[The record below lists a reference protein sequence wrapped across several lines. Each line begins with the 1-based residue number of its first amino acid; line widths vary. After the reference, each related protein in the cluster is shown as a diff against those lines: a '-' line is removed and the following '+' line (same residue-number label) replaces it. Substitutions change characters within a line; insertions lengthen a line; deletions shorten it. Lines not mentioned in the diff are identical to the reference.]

1 MLISPAAAQF
11 LTIHHNGQTDPL
23 SNSPDLSSVTSSS
36 SPTIETD
43 PSLTDKPEYL
53 SQLMKDRRQLAA
65 VPNMFLHI
73 ERLLDQEINK
83 VRMNLFNLSPRPK
96 IDLPEPHGE
105 KRIHQEKIFI
115 PVHQHPEFNFVGRIL
130 GPRGMTAKQLEAD
143 TGCKIMVRG
152 RGSMRD
158 KQKEDQNRGK
168 ANWEHL
174 DEELHVLI
182 QCEDHE
188 NRALVKLERAKE
200 EIMKLLKPAAEG
212 EDDLKKK
219 QLMELAI
226 INGTYREPNLFQKK
240 LQQLQFPNNRM
251 PIGAPLILTP
261 RMQQNLL
268 TAQLQS
274 GGGPTMFTTGTGS
287 QGQPTLTAVPQGSLI
302 QTTSANGEQNFVQ
315 LFAPLQT
322 LDQMSGMITGGAQL
336 FEYPAQLD
344 PSHAA
349 FPFLTAATASNPT
362 GIKFN
367 SLYLL
372 SSALRPTSRTCC
384 YCHDRHHHHQHQH
397 HQNFQQHHPHN
408 QSMY

>member
-1 MLISPAAAQF
+1 MLMPPGSAQLLTLHQPGQTAPTSISPSLSP
-11 LTIHHNGQTDPL
+11 LTSTSPPATQTDQ
-23 SNSPDLSSVTSSS
+23 T
-36 SPTIETD
+36 
-43 PSLTDKPEYL
+43 LTDNPEYL
-53 SQLMKDRRQLAA
+53 SQLLKDKRQLAA
-65 VPNMFLHI
+65 VPNMFMHI

-83 VRMNLFNLSPRPK
+83 VRVNLFNLSTRPK
-96 IDLPEPHGE
+96 MELPEPNGE
-105 KRIHQEKIFI
+105 KKIFQEKVFI
-115 PVHQHPEFNFVGRIL
+115 PVQQHPEFNFVGRIL
-130 GPRGMTAKQLEAD
+130 GPRGMTAKQLETD

-174 DEELHVLI
+174 DEDLHVLI

-226 INGTYREPNLFQKK
+226 INGTYREPNIFQKK

-268 TAQLQS
+268 AAQLQS
-274 GGGPTMFTTGTGS
+274 GTAPAMFTTGT
-287 QGQPTLTAVPQGSLI
+287 QGQPTLTAVPQASLI
-302 QTTSANGEQNFVQ
+302 PTTSANGEPNFVPI
-315 LFAPLQT
+315 FAPLQT
-322 LDQMSGMITGGAQL
+322 LDQMGGLIASGAQI
-336 FEYPAQLD
+336 FEYPTQLD
-344 PSHAA
+344 PTHAA
-349 FPFLTAATASNPT
+349 FPFLTAATAAAANNPAGVATRPTTNNAT
-362 GIKFN
+362 GNIT
-367 SLYLL
+367 SGAAA
-372 SSALRPTSRTCC
+372 SSASARYQPYTIQPPRLNRT
-384 YCHDRHHHHQHQH
+384 
-397 HQNFQQHHPHN
+397 
-408 QSMY
+408 

>member
-1 MLISPAAAQF
+1 MLMPPGSAQLLTLHQPGQTAPTSTSPSLSP
-11 LTIHHNGQTDPL
+11 LTSTSPPATQTDPA
-23 SNSPDLSSVTSSS
+23 
-36 SPTIETD
+36 
-43 PSLTDKPEYL
+43 LTENPEYL
-53 SQLMKDRRQLAA
+53 SQLLKDKRQLAA
-65 VPNMFLHI
+65 VPNMFMHI

-83 VRMNLFNLSPRPK
+83 VRVNLFNLSTRPK
-96 IDLPEPHGE
+96 MELPEPNGE
-105 KRIHQEKIFI
+105 KKIFQEKVFI
-115 PVHQHPEFNFVGRIL
+115 PVQQHPEFNFVGRIL

-174 DEELHVLI
+174 DEDLHVLI

-268 TAQLQS
+268 TAQLQQ
-274 GGGPTMFTTGTGS
+274 GGAPAMFATGA
-287 QGQPTLTAVPQGSLI
+287 QGQPTLTAVPQTSLI
-302 QTTSANGEQNFVQ
+302 QTTSANGEHNFVPV
-315 LFAPLQT
+315 FAPLQT
-322 LDQMSGMITGGAQL
+322 LDQMSGLIASGAQI

-344 PSHAA
+344 PSQAA
-349 FPFLTAATASNPT
+349 FPFLTTTAATAAAANTPAGVATRPT
-362 GIKFN
+362 TNNATGNIT
-367 SLYLL
+367 SGAAA
-372 SSALRPTSRTCC
+372 SSASARYQPYTIQPPRLNRT
-384 YCHDRHHHHQHQH
+384 
-397 HQNFQQHHPHN
+397 
-408 QSMY
+408 

>member
-1 MLISPAAAQF
+1 MPPAPTQL
-11 LTIHHNGQTDPL
+11 LTIHQTGQTAP
-23 SNSPDLSSVTSSS
+23 TSSS
-36 SPTIETD
+36 PSLSPITSSSPPITQTD
-43 PSLTDKPEYL
+43 PSLTDNPEYL
-53 SQLMKDRRQLAA
+53 AQLLKDKRQLAA
-65 VPNMFLHI
+65 VPNMFMHI

-83 VRMNLFNLSPRPK
+83 VRVNLFNLSTRPK
-96 IDLPEPHGE
+96 MELPEPNGE
-105 KRIHQEKIFI
+105 KKIFQEKVFI
-115 PVHQHPEFNFVGRIL
+115 PVQQHPEFNFVGRIL

-240 LQQLQFPNNRM
+240 LQQIQFPNNRM

-268 TAQLQS
+268 SAQLQS
-274 GGGPTMFTTGTGS
+274 GGAPTMFATATGA
-287 QGQPTLTAVPQGSLI
+287 QGQQTLTALPQGSLI
-302 QTTSANGEQNFVQ
+302 QATSANGEQNFVQ
-315 LFAPLQT
+315 VFAPLQA
-322 LDQMSGMITGGAQL
+322 LDQMGGMITGGAHL
-336 FEYPAQLD
+336 FEYQTQID
-344 PSHAA
+344 PSQAA
-349 FPFLTAATASNPT
+349 FPFLTAATASTPT

-384 YCHDRHHHHQHQH
+384 YCHDRHQHHQQHQH
-397 HQNFQQHHPHN
+397 HQDFQQHQHPHN

>member
-1 MLISPAAAQF
+1 MPPAPTQLLTLHQAGQIAPTSTSPS
-11 LTIHHNGQTDPL
+11 LSPL
-23 SNSPDLSSVTSSS
+23 TSSS
-36 SPTIETD
+36 PPATQTD
-43 PSLTDKPEYL
+43 PSLTDNPEYL
-53 SQLMKDRRQLAA
+53 AQLLKDRRQLAA
-65 VPNMFLHI
+65 VPNMFMHI

-83 VRMNLFNLSPRPK
+83 VRVNLFNLSTRPK
-96 IDLPEPHGE
+96 MELPEPNGD
-105 KRIHQEKIFI
+105 KKTFQEKVFI
-115 PVHQHPEFNFVGRIL
+115 PVQQHPEFNFVGRIL

-240 LQQLQFPNNRM
+240 IQQLQFPNNRM

-268 TAQLQS
+268 AAQLQQ
-274 GGGPTMFTTGTGS
+274 GGGPTMFATGN
-287 QGQPTLTAVPQGSLI
+287 QGQQTLTAVPQGSLI
-302 QTTSANGEQNFVQ
+302 QTTSANGEQNFVHV
-315 LFAPLQT
+315 FAPLQT
-322 LDQMSGMITGGAQL
+322 LDQMGGMITNGTHL
-336 FEYPAQLD
+336 FEYPAQMD
-344 PSHAA
+344 PSQAT
-349 FPFLTAATASNPT
+349 FPFLTAATASTPAGVATRPT
-362 GIKFN
+362 TNNATGNIT
-367 SLYLL
+367 SGAAV
-372 SSALRPTSRTCC
+372 SSASARYQPYTIQPPRLNRT
-384 YCHDRHHHHQHQH
+384 
-397 HQNFQQHHPHN
+397 
-408 QSMY
+408 